1 MASAQDTVLSQLLDD
16 LVRAFGAGDTAATQT
31 MIDTFVT
38 RQANEGQIELM
49 NRGSGYYDALR
60 QLVNQT
66 SAARSRGDAGAIAA
80 ELNAFKARHQGVP
93 MLVSAGERVCQ
104 HLETGSGGAE
114 MWTQFSVP
122 QIDLPTAAAAAPQ
135 VPVDSPELTQALA
148 RADEAIEYGIL
159 REAIRAVG
167 TALEIAPA
175 DPRIAGL
182 LQTLLN
188 RSPGLAPQVRNL
200 LEPFENRLGREG
212 TEVMLRV
219 RGLIDQNLFTN
230 IRMPGMPGDAPT
242 SAATRFD
249 EPPTAHGNSNGVTNG
264 TGMPVWET
272 VSSVNNPGPSS
283 PSSGPPAPPV
293 ALPSDPHTDQLWE
306 QAMSLLSEGK
316 IHDMIRLLRMIPQGD
331 RHYLPAQAYLETY
344 RPGDREMQRV
354 AVELARLVVQNVGTL
369 LNLKDRRSLEQVRD
383 RMVAARR
390 LIDEY
395 NTTHPDRP
403 MEYPRRIDELEETA
417 LRGLQAYA
425 AWDRAE
431 WGLNAGLPAEA
442 MGAFH
447 EFTRLEQNRAAL
459 PESLSLRDR
468 ILHLARAIEVA
479 QRFQGVGIGADLA
492 TLGMTR
498 DEADQACQVL
508 IACAA
513 SAQRQA
519 QQDAMQPPMERAR
532 VTMQHVSMI
541 EEYRDLLRLGLQLLD
556 LKPKAMEL
564 RQIIPTAESVTS
576 SYESFKTSSEEL
588 RELIWQYE
596 TSARPSL
603 QQLCIGAASY
613 VRNVLEGEVNTLL
626 AAAATPGLADVPFR
640 AFVDQAHALL
650 QLATSLE
657 VGAQRLGTSPDPRS
671 AQSQSIR
678 SLAERIEQARR
689 QRSMHNFTVRVLQP
703 IAVIAGVVVLLG
715 ALFMFTPLQDVAQ
728 QQYTQVFPP
737 PTATPVKPLEFSVDQ
752 PDART
757 LQQPPACE
765 YDNGF
770 NVCDDADGATF
781 MTRRKQNDWYFG
793 HPISPR
799 MQDAARPNVWVQY
812 FEGGRLELDTFDQ
825 KKEVR
830 FGNLGDELLKLG
842 EYAPLVATAG
852 ARVAPNSVPG
862 GRFVP
867 GPNIH
872 VARELVDL
880 YDKYTADLF
889 GLPVLEATIE
899 EREGKQW
906 RVQWFQRTRME
917 AEVETTPN
925 PNRQVRFSP
934 VGREYL
940 IKVLNINPR

>member
-1 MASAQDTVLSQLLDD
+1 
-16 LVRAFGAGDTAATQT
+16 
-31 MIDTFVT
+31 
-38 RQANEGQIELM
+38 
-49 NRGSGYYDALR
+49 
-60 QLVNQT
+60 
-66 SAARSRGDAGAIAA
+66 
-80 ELNAFKARHQGVP
+80 
-93 MLVSAGERVCQ
+93 
-104 HLETGSGGAE
+104 
-114 MWTQFSVP
+114 
-122 QIDLPTAAAAAPQ
+122 
-135 VPVDSPELTQALA
+135 
-148 RADEAIEYGIL
+148 
-159 REAIRAVG
+159 
-167 TALEIAPA
+167 
-175 DPRIAGL
+175 
-182 LQTLLN
+182 
-188 RSPGLAPQVRNL
+188 
-200 LEPFENRLGREG
+200 
-212 TEVMLRV
+212 
-219 RGLIDQNLFTN
+219 
-230 IRMPGMPGDAPT
+230 
-242 SAATRFD
+242 
-249 EPPTAHGNSNGVTNG
+249 
-264 TGMPVWET
+264 
-272 VSSVNNPGPSS
+272 
-283 PSSGPPAPPV
+283 
-293 ALPSDPHTDQLWE
+293 
-306 QAMSLLSEGK
+306 
-316 IHDMIRLLRMIPQGD
+316 
-331 RHYLPAQAYLETY
+331 
-344 RPGDREMQRV
+344 MQRV

-468 ILHLARAIEVA
+468 ILQLARAIEVA
-479 QRFQGVGIGADLA
+479 QRFQGVGIGVDLA

-498 DEADQACQVL
+498 DEADQACQIL

-640 AFVDQAHALL
+640 AFVDQAHAML

-703 IAVIAGVVVLLG
+703 VAVIAGVAVLLG
-715 ALFMFTPLQDVAQ
+715 ALFLFTPLQDVAQ

-737 PTATPVKPLEFSVDQ
+737 PTATPVKPLEFGADQ

-770 NVCDDADGATF
+770 NVCDDADGAAY

-799 MQDAARPNVWVQY
+799 MRDAARPSVWVQY
-812 FEGGRLELDTFDQ
+812 FEGGRLELDERDAQ
-825 KKEVR
+825 KEVR
-830 FGNLGDELLKLG
+830 FGNLGDELLKLP
-842 EYAPLVATAG
+842 EYAQLVAIAG

-862 GRFVP
+862 ARFVP

-889 GLPVLEATIE
+889 GLPVLEATVE

-940 IKVLNINPR
+940 LKVLNINPR